1 MKNCHP
7 FILIVYSVKR
17 NFDSSAI
24 LAQREL
30 NTVLQHFFVNL
41 PQCLAGPDN
50 SYWAKKSYLEAT
62 ICAPA
67 LYCT

>member
-30 NTVLQHFFVNL
+30 NTVLQKIFFT
-41 PQCLAGPDN
+41 QCLAGPDN